1 MSEDEIAELCV
12 RGLRAVGAA
21 QPAARFL
28 TRSVLDAERAGNR
41 AVGLAHVFDYLDAD
55 HDGRIVAG
63 VVPQVTRPAPA
74 CVIADARD
82 GLAQEA
88 FEAAADE
95 LFTATRENGM
105 AALWIRGSYTCG
117 ELGYYPRRAAERG
130 FTALACAN
138 SPALMSLG
146 GSGGAVLGTNPMAYA
161 VPRPDGPPVVIDQ
174 ASSQTA
180 YVNVRRHAQAGEP
193 IPDGWAVGPDGA
205 ATTDASAALA
215 GALLP
220 FGGHRGGNV
229 ALLVELLATLGGGS
243 FSLDAAPF
251 DRGNEP
257 PGIGVFLLC
266 LDSGVL
272 PGTPGRA
279 AAHLDRL
286 RTDHGVCLPALE
298 RGVATAELEVDAEL
312 IRRLRAVALRAES
325 RPRPPRR

>member
-1 MSEDEIAELCV
+1 MSEHEIAELCV
-12 RGLRAVGAA
+12 RALRAVGAA

-41 AVGLAHVFDYLDAD
+41 AVGLAHLFDYLDAYD
-55 HDGRIVAG
+55 DGRIVAG
-63 VVPQVTRPAPA
+63 VVPQMTRPAPS

-174 ASSQTA
+174 ASSRTA

-193 IPDGWAVGPDGA
+193 IPDGWAVGADGA

-243 FSLDAAPF
+243 
-251 DRGNEP
+251 
-257 PGIGVFLLC
+257 LL
-266 LDSGVL
+266 S
-272 PGTPGRA
+272 
-279 AAHLDRL
+279 
-286 RTDHGVCLPALE
+286 
-298 RGVATAELEVDAEL
+298 
-312 IRRLRAVALRAES
+312 
-325 RPRPPRR
+325 